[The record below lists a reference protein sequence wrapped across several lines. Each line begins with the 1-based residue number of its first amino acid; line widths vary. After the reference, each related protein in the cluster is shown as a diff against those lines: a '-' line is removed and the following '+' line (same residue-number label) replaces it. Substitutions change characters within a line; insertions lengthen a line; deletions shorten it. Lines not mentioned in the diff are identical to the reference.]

1 MEKDISGE
9 LTGYLTPGLP
19 GVDKPCRAHCKRDLQ
34 NGPVLAPAHRHSSNV
49 TPLAASVH
57 AISIVGNLYA
67 SNMSQ
72 DTLRTGARRL
82 EQGLAQYLIKGA
94 AWLRER
100 GPMLMVTSQVPFTN
114 FLIPAGV
121 EQQL

>member
-1 MEKDISGE
+1 MPQLCRRILSG
-9 LTGYLTPGLP
+9 
-19 GVDKPCRAHCKRDLQ
+19 
-34 NGPVLAPAHRHSSNV
+34 LA
-49 TPLAASVH
+49 LC
-57 AISIVGNLYA
+57 
-67 SNMSQ
+67 
-72 DTLRTGARRL
+72 RL

-121 EQQL
+121 E